1 MSEAERAPT
10 LSHPI
15 RSLAYCAGTAY
26 TIGMQ
31 YTLRRIPAALDRA
44 IRERARAEGKSMN
57 EVAVQALAAG
67 LGFGK
72 VGIARR
78 DLADIIGTWRKDS
91 AVEAA
96 LAAQDQVDA
105 RLWE

>member
-1 MSEAERAPT
+1 
-10 LSHPI
+10 
-15 RSLAYCAGTAY
+15 
-26 TIGMQ
+26 
-31 YTLRRIPAALDRA
+31 
-44 IRERARAEGKSMN
+44 MN
-57 EVAVQALAAG
+57 EVAVQALAEG